1 VAVGPQIQRPKHL
14 PVENPGL
21 MTPADELQL
30 QQLLQMQFWQRRHS
44 DAPTIGQSLAA
55 DAIDSEFL
63 PKHWELTRGIT
74 LHSWQQRCVDA
85 WFTEGRRG
93 VIKVVTGAGKT
104 ILALAIAE
112 RLQQTQVS

>member
-1 VAVGPQIQRPKHL
+1 
-14 PVENPGL
+14 

-63 PKHWELTRGIT
+63 PKH
-74 LHSWQQRCVDA
+74 
-85 WFTEGRRG
+85 
-93 VIKVVTGAGKT
+93 
-104 ILALAIAE
+104 
-112 RLQQTQVS
+112 